1 MNKDRV
7 IKVKSSLGPTVEYV
21 LARRVILVRTRTFD
35 DDGNIINDNT
45 LTSDGFVIGNFVDE
59 GAVID
64 FLEMSGNEIVEDSD
78 GDNH

>member
-35 DDGNIINDNT
+35 DDGNIINE
-45 LTSDGFVIGNFVDE
+45 TSDGFVIGNFVDE